1 MTHPS
6 MYFVAGILVGALVTG
21 LIMWNRASDQMLM
34 EDLSTKGFAETVQ
47 AIQDQAEAD
56 GWKLPKIHE
65 ISNTVNE
72 AGFDVLPVTV
82 IELCKADIA
91 GKVLSDEDGRRVASM
106 MPCRV
111 AVYEN
116 AAGDVVISRMNSA
129 LMSRMFGGIIQEAM
143 TEAADGNEALLAP
156 VLKPE

>member
-1 MTHPS
+1 MIHS
-6 MYFVAGILVGALVTG
+6 ALLFFVGMAFGAVVAG
-21 LIMWNRASDQMLM
+21 LIIWNRAADSMLL
-34 EDLSTKGFAETVQ
+34 ENLSTMGFAETVQ
-47 AIQDQAEAD
+47 AIQERAVAA

-91 GKVLSDEDGRRVASM
+91 GKVLSDPKGRRAASM

-111 AVYEN
+111 AVYQS
-116 AAGDVVISRMNSA
+116 AGDEVVISRMNSA
-129 LMSRMFGGIIQEAM
+129 LISRLYGGVVQEAM
-143 TEAADGNEALLAP
+143 TEAAVGNEELLAP
-156 VLKPE
+156 LLKQ